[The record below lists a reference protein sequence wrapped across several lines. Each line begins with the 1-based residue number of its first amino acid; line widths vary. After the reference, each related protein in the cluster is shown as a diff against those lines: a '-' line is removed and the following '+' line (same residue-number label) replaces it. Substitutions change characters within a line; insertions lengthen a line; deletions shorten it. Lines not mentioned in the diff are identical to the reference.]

1 MIVILDNYFF
11 GLWFVM
17 NWKLYTSHRYKK
29 NISIKKLKIICS
41 LDVKYNKQSVSHL
54 NRMYLNMNRIYM

>member
-1 MIVILDNYFF
+1 
-11 GLWFVM
+11 M

-41 LDVKYNKQSVSHL
+41 LDVKYNKQSVFIAFKQ
-54 NRMYLNMNRIYM
+54 NVFEYE